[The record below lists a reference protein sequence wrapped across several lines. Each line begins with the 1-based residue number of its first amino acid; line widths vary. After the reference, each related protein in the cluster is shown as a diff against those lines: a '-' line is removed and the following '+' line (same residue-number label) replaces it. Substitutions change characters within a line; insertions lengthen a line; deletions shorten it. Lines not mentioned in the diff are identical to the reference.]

1 MLEEESEKGEGQSK
15 KYLPVL
21 IVLMEESLPLP
32 TILKS
37 HVSKGGEMGD
47 DFSSGMR

>member
-1 MLEEESEKGEGQSK
+1 MLEEESEKGEQQSK

-21 IVLMEESLPLP
+21 IVIMEVSLLLP

-37 HVSKGGEMGD
+37 HVWKGGEMGD